1 MQEGHVGHVTLI
13 IILDLVNISQT
24 PQISQAHSTA
34 QVWTQESPNE
44 EENEHVGTHWYSFTA
59 LNILIQP
66 H

>member
-1 MQEGHVGHVTLI
+1 MQEGFVSHATPI
-13 IILDLVNISQT
+13 IILDLVNTPQT